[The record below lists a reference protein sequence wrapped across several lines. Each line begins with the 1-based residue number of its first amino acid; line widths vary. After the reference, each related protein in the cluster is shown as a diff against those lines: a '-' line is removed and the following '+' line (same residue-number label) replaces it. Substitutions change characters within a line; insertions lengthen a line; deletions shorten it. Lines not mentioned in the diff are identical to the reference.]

1 MRGPSGLLFVMCV
14 VLPGFAHAQVRPVL
28 EWPEGSAVVSDSGG
42 AGAATLQESA
52 SEAAH
57 AVGLSLFV
65 PGLGQH
71 RQGRARKWLFGAV
84 EVLGWAVFFER
95 RASGNDLRTGYRD
108 FAWSNGRLQA
118 GSRVDGDFD
127 YYETLTKW
135 TRSGAFDSDPIQP
148 GLQPE
153 ADAGSYNGT
162 IWARAQGLFLGGTPG
177 QVGDPGFEQARAYYE
192 DNAYGSGFLWDWSDD
207 AAGQA
212 ELSGRIEASDDRF
225 RQATTVLG
233 VVIANHLVSAVD
245 AFLGRRNPSWVTP
258 LDFGVA
264 QGRTGVGWSARL
276 HVPVGR

>member
-14 VLPGFAHAQVRPVL
+14 VLPGFAHAQVRPVP
-28 EWPEGSAVVSDSGG
+28 EWPEGSAVVSDGGG
-42 AGAATLQESA
+42 AGAATLQES
-52 SEAAH
+52 EAAR
-57 AVGLSLFV
+57 AAGLSLFV

-118 GSRVDGDFD
+118 GSRADGDFD

-153 ADAGSYNGT
+153 ADVGSYNGT
-162 IWARAQGLFLGGTPG
+162 IWARAQGLFLGGAPG

-192 DNAYGSGFLWDWSDD
+192 DNAYGNGFLWDWSDD

-225 RQATTVLG
+225 GQA
-233 VVIANHLVSAVD
+233 
-245 AFLGRRNPSWVTP
+245 RRPH
-258 LDFGVA
+258 F
-264 QGRTGVGWSARL
+264 
-276 HVPVGR
+276 